1 MSFSPI
7 KTCQRGPLTTKTER
21 PSSAQSPITK
31 KTEMT
36 SDLFVGK
43 PLRGDQ
49 ISSWGHRGKPLP
61 SVEIRSLREGKQS
74 TALRGDEIRSEQGKE
89 ENNRQIK
96 DEDLLCVGAS
106 RPEERGNQPTH
117 SRGTTNLNSQGKHT
131 DFLVK
136 M

>member
-1 MSFSPI
+1 M
-7 KTCQRGPLTTKTER
+7 KTKR
-21 PSSAQSPITK
+21 PSLAQSPITK
-31 KTEMT
+31 KTKMT

-61 SVEIRSLREGKQS
+61 SMEIRSLRGASK
-74 TALRGDEIRSEQGKE
+74 A
-89 ENNRQIK
+89 
-96 DEDLLCVGAS
+96 LLCVEMRS
-106 RPEERGNQPTH
+106 DQ
-117 SRGTTNLNSQGKHT
+117 SRGKEKTTGRSKMKISSAWGQADQSKGATKQQIEGDKEVANLNSQGKHT